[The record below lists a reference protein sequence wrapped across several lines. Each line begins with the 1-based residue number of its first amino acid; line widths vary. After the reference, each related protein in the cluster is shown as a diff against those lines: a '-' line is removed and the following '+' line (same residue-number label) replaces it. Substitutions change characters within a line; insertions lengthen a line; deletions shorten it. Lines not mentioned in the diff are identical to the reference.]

1 MSKNAKRV
9 RVLVMVKG
17 VQVQDGGFGEG
28 CPKVAFPSGWTTVHC
43 RSSFYF
49 RSIERDLTY
58 AAIDIGSNAVR
69 LLVGEVIER
78 EDHPVIKK
86 QTLVRVPIRLG
97 EDVFDT
103 GSISNAKRDYLIKS
117 LKAFRLLT
125 EVYGVRYMRCCATSA
140 MREAANADEVRTRVD
155 MESGVYIETIA
166 GKLEADLITNTFW
179 TQDLLKERSYL
190 YIDVGGG
197 STELTWLENGK
208 RVKSASFKIGTV
220 RTLKN
225 KVPLSAWV
233 EMQAFL
239 EDLRAQHGQLMAIGT
254 GGNINRIFKENGNL
268 FGEPLYKKDIE
279 HQRDRIAA
287 YSFEDRVK
295 LLRLRPDRAD
305 VIIPAADIFLRVM
318 DFADVDEVFVP
329 KVGLADG
336 IIYDLY
342 MKEYGHVRYPQ
353 NDPVTV

>member
-1 MSKNAKRV
+1 M
-9 RVLVMVKG
+9 
-17 VQVQDGGFGEG
+17 D
-28 CPKVAFPSGWTTVHC
+28 
-43 RSSFYF
+43 
-49 RSIERDLTY
+49 RDLTY

-78 EDHPVIKK
+78 DDHPVIKK

-97 EDVFDT
+97 EDVFDG
-103 GSISNAKRDYLIKS
+103 GSITTAKQDYLIKS
-117 LKAFRLLT
+117 LKAFRLLA

-140 MREAANADEVRTRVD
+140 MREATNSDEVLRRVE
-155 MESGVYIETIA
+155 MESGVHIEVIA

-179 TQDLLKERSYL
+179 TQDLLKDRPYL

-197 STELTWLENGK
+197 STELTWLEDGR

-220 RTLKN
+220 RTLKE

-233 EMQAFL
+233 EMQGFL
-239 EDLRAQHGQLMAIGT
+239 EDLRAQHGQLMAVGT

-268 FGEPLYKKDIE
+268 FGEPLSKRDIQK
-279 HQRDRIAA
+279 QRERIAA
-287 YSFEDRVK
+287 YSFDDRVR

-342 MKEYGHVRYPQ
+342 MKQFGSKRYPQ
-353 NDPVTV
+353 PEPVLA

>member
-1 MSKNAKRV
+1 MHV
-9 RVLVMVKG
+9 V
-17 VQVQDGGFGEG
+17 
-28 CPKVAFPSGWTTVHC
+28 PVAI
-43 RSSFYF
+43 YF
-49 RSIERDLTY
+49 RSIARDLTY

-78 EDHPVIKK
+78 DDHPVIKK

-97 EDVFDT
+97 EDVFDQGAIT
-103 GSISNAKRDYLIKS
+103 AAKQDYLIKS

-125 EVYGVRYMRCCATSA
+125 EVYNVGYLRCCATSA
-140 MREAANADEVRTRVD
+140 MREATNKDQVLARVE
-155 MESGVYIETIA
+155 MESGVHIETVT
-166 GKLEADLITNTFW
+166 GQVEADLITNTFW
-179 TQDLLKERSYL
+179 TQDLLKDRSYL

-197 STELTWLENGK
+197 STELTWLENGR

-220 RTLKN
+220 RTLKG
-225 KVPLSAWV
+225 KVDPDNWLRV
-233 EMQAFL
+233 QEFL

-268 FGEPLYKKDIE
+268 FGEPLSRTDIQS
-279 HQRDRIAA
+279 QRDRIGSF
-287 YSFEDRVK
+287 SFEDRVK

-305 VIIPAADIFLRVM
+305 VVIPAADIFLRVM

-342 MKEYGHVRYPQ
+342 MKQYGRVRYPK
-353 NDPVTV
+353 NEPVIA

>member
-1 MSKNAKRV
+1 
-9 RVLVMVKG
+9 
-17 VQVQDGGFGEG
+17 
-28 CPKVAFPSGWTTVHC
+28 
-43 RSSFYF
+43 
-49 RSIERDLTY
+49 
-58 AAIDIGSNAVR
+58 VR

-78 EDHPVIKK
+78 EDHPIIKK

-97 EDVFDT
+97 EDVFGAGAIT
-103 GSISNAKRDYLIKS
+103 VGKQDYLIKS

-125 EVYGVRYMRCCATSA
+125 EVYGVGYMRCCATSA
-140 MREAANADEVRTRVD
+140 MREAVNKDDVLARVE
-155 MESGVYIETIA
+155 MESGVHIEVIT

-179 TQDLLKERSYL
+179 TQDLLKERPYL

-197 STELTWLENGK
+197 STELSWLEGGR

-220 RTLKN
+220 RMLKN

-233 EMQAFL
+233 EMQSFL
-239 EDLRAQHGQLMAIGT
+239 EELREQHGQFMAVGT

-268 FGEPLYKKDIE
+268 FGEPLAKHDIQL
-279 HQRDRIAA
+279 QRDRIAE
-287 YSFEDRVK
+287 YSFEDRVR

-318 DFADVDEVFVP
+318 ELADIDEVFVP

-342 MKEYGHVRYPQ
+342 MKQYGRLKYPKVE
-353 NDPVTV
+353 PLLA